1 MTRLMRGVSWVAGL
15 LASGLLLYFSV
26 ATAPAREPTVADHLR
41 YTSVHVAPGA
51 DGELDATRTREVIG
65 LRPIVVAVGDDVRCA
80 DIVTAL
86 PDVIAIVLPGPDICG
101 GADARGHDASLAAK
115 VRGAPDV
122 VAAYVRAYDARFDGD
137 PPRRD
142 PPATETTG
150 PDARQ
155 VVTLAAAAL
164 FAAMF
169 VLTAV
174 FVIRFGLRDQ
184 QEHEDRIRNWRARG
198 DARLNR
204 LADRVLRFDGT
215 GGGETAKRYVLALR
229 AFEAAATER
238 DRVAVDGTL
247 TELERAV
254 GVLPKKVTP
263 PRQPKPKP
271 LRRRKK
277 PRWHG
282 DVGELRARRDDR

>member
-1 MTRLMRGVSWVAGL
+1 MRGVSWVAGL
-15 LASGLLLYFSV
+15 LASGLLLYVSV

-41 YTSVHVAPGA
+41 YTSVHVASGA
-51 DGELDATRTREVIG
+51 DSELDVTRTREVIG

-80 DIVTAL
+80 DIVSAL
-86 PDVIAIVLPGPDICG
+86 PDVIAIVLPGPDVCG

-122 VAAYVRAYDARFDGD
+122 VAAYVRAYDARFAGD
-137 PPRRD
+137 PPRRA
-142 PPATETTG
+142 PPATEATG

-155 VVTLAAAAL
+155 IVTLAAAAL
-164 FAAMF
+164 FAALF

-184 QEHEDRIRNWRARG
+184 QKHEDRIRNWRARA

-215 GGGETAKRYVLALR
+215 GGGETAKRYLLALR
-229 AFEAAATER
+229 AFEAAATEW

-254 GVLPKKVTP
+254 GVLPEKVTP
-263 PRQPKPKP
+263 PSRPKPKP
-271 LRRRKK
+271 VRRGKK
-277 PRWHG
+277 PRWHR